1 MLRLPDIGLS
11 RRTLQYD
18 HMGLLTQADVG
29 RGHGPPDRLAVAD
42 LVRSGAALLRFLS
55 DDGNWETVMMSIP
68 SRSLLPRKMEVN
80 QETVAFGGRLW
91 WVDLTLGA
99 ISVDPFSDRPQICS
113 IELPSGNV
121 LPARAPKSGDFRN
134 AIKNFS
140 SCWRWPSIGTLG

>member
-1 MLRLPDIGLS
+1 
-11 RRTLQYD
+11 
-18 HMGLLTQADVG
+18 MGLLTQADVG
-29 RGHGPPDRLAVAD
+29 REHGPPDRLAVAD
-42 LVRSGAALLRFLS
+42 LLRSGVALLRFLS
-55 DDGNWETVMMSIP
+55 DDGKWETVMMSIP

-91 WVDLTLGA
+91 WVDLTLGT
-99 ISVDPFSDRPQICS
+99 IYVDPFSDRPQICS